1 MIFSDRLLYSLRYID
16 KLIFNFKPSTLNYKP
31 IKEEFFM
38 NKNLRELVDRILE
51 DKKITKAEAEE
62 LQKALTEDGE
72 ISEEGYEEIDR
83 ILRLFDSGEI
93 EEVDE

>member
-1 MIFSDRLLYSLRYID
+1 M
-16 KLIFNFKPSTLNYKP
+16 K
-31 IKEEFFM
+31 
-38 NKNLRELVDRILE
+38 KNLRELVERILE

-62 LQKALTEDGE
+62 LQTALTENGD

-93 EEVDE
+93 KEVDE

>member
-1 MIFSDRLLYSLRYID
+1 
-16 KLIFNFKPSTLNYKP
+16 
-31 IKEEFFM
+31 M